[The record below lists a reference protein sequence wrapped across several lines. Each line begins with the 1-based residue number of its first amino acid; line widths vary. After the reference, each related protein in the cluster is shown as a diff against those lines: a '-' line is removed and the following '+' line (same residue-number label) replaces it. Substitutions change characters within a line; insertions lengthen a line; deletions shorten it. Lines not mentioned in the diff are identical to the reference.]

1 MFYKVKVEPVT
12 EIPKEETIA
21 LSFEKNINIKD
32 TVARMAKIVFAHD
45 HFSVY
50 VMEDGE
56 GEKMIKNSD
65 GSTKISL
72 YISFMEKK
80 PVIGESA
87 AKVAEKNPDF
97 VVYDLMK
104 LCSINFKNADPKWP
118 FKLIKNYNNEMLV
131 EFETSN
137 EPRRAGPE
145 FLLAIVFNHCLKLI
159 EKETGEKL
167 KEIGIEFDGFEKKED
182 FVLCFKKTVEKINV
196 KLNFF

>member
-1 MFYKVKVEPVT
+1 MTV
-12 EIPKEETIA
+12 
-21 LSFEKNINIKD
+21 D
-32 TVARMAKIVFAHD
+32 TQ
-45 HFSVY
+45 S
-50 VMEDGE
+50 
-56 GEKMIKNSD
+56 
-65 GSTKISL
+65 STKIPL

-104 LCSINFKNADPKWP
+104 ICSIKFENADPKWP
-118 FKLIKNYNNEMLV
+118 FKLIRNYNNEMLV

-137 EPRRAGPE
+137 GPRRAGPD

-167 KEIGIEFDGFEKKED
+167 EEIGIEFDGFEKKED
-182 FVLCFKKTVEKINV
+182 FVPCFMLLKRLMLSQIFCKI
-196 KLNFF
+196 FIICC

>member
-1 MFYKVKVEPVT
+1 
-12 EIPKEETIA
+12 
-21 LSFEKNINIKD
+21 
-32 TVARMAKIVFAHD
+32 
-45 HFSVY
+45 
-50 VMEDGE
+50 
-56 GEKMIKNSD
+56 MITDSD
-65 GSTKISL
+65 GSTKIPL

-104 LCSINFKNADPKWP
+104 LCSINFENADPKWP
-118 FKLIKNYNNEMLV
+118 FKLIKNYNNEILV

-137 EPRRAGPE
+137 GPRRAGPD

-167 KEIGIEFDGFEKKED
+167 EEIGIEFEGFEKKED
-182 FVLCFKKTVEKINV
+182 FVPCFMKAVEKINV
-196 KLNFF
+196 KPNFL